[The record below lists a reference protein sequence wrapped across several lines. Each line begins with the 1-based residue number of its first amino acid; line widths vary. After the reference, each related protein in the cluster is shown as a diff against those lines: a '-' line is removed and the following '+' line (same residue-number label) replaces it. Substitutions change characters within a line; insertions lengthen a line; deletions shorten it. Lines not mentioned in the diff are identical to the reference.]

1 MNAAELQTILST
13 VLRQQEERNAE
24 ALRGQEQRFV
34 QLLDTLRVG
43 LSIQNGA
50 PNAAAAMLA
59 GETKDVP
66 TTRLPAIEAFMADK
80 EDTSHFEDWLKRFEM
95 SVQCTAP
102 NINDKEKAMVL
113 ATKLSTEAFAEF
125 RKCCLPKEVTDYT
138 YEETV
143 TKLRLLFTKQRSI
156 FADRYDCLRLT
167 RLEGEEFIQLV
178 NRCKAAIK
186 RFQFESLTGEQFSA
200 LILLS
205 ALKAPI
211 DEPLRARILQKLSTD
226 ADQVRFD
233 DIVTECVNFLSTKA
247 DCQLFSQEQV
257 QLNAMQKP
265 PHKSQHRQLHKAGQN
280 TQETATFP
288 HLHATDVA
296 VYTGTN
302 IVLIRSIS
310 VTDAGAPDI
319 WNSSAT
325 TSEHPSLTAFTRSRR
340 IAR

>member
-1 MNAAELQTILST
+1 
-13 VLRQQEERNAE
+13 
-24 ALRGQEQRFV
+24 
-34 QLLDTLRVG
+34 
-43 LSIQNGA
+43 
-50 PNAAAAMLA
+50 
-59 GETKDVP
+59 
-66 TTRLPAIEAFMADK
+66 
-80 EDTSHFEDWLKRFEM
+80 M

-125 RKCCLPKEVTDYT
+125 RKSCLPKEVTDYS

-156 FADRYDCLRLT
+156 FADRYICLRLT

-205 ALKAPI
+205 ALKAPM

-233 DIVTECVNFLSTKA
+233 DIVTECVNFLSTEA

-265 PHKSQHRQLHKAGQN
+265 PHKSQHRQRPPVSQSR
-280 TQETATFP
+280 T
-288 HLHATDVA
+288 
-296 VYTGTN
+296 
-302 IVLIRSIS
+302 
-310 VTDAGAPDI
+310 
-319 WNSSAT
+319 
-325 TSEHPSLTAFTRSRR
+325 EHPRNSNVPPSTCYRCGSLH
-340 IAR
+340 